1 MDSFKKT
8 ILQYKQGVCYLGNKK
23 LSKGKTVI
31 VYRNP
36 NAVARNFP
44 HLEAK

>member
-1 MDSFKKT
+1 MQEKLEKAFVIQETKP
-8 ILQYKQGVCYLGNKK
+8 K

-36 NAVARNFP
+36 NAVARKFP
-44 HLEAK
+44 HLEAKQ